1 MPKMTGGEAV
11 VKALAA
17 EGVEVVFGLPGVQI
31 MHIYDAFY
39 NNPDIRV
46 ISCRHEQTTAYM
58 ADGYARSTGKVGVA
72 LVVPGPGAYNAA
84 AGMSD
89 AYATS
94 SPVLLISGQI
104 ESKEIGKD
112 FGQLH
117 EITDQLE
124 FMKPVVKWNDL
135 VTRAEDIP
143 ETIHEAMRQ
152 MKTGRPRPVEVE
164 IPPDTLGT
172 VADIDLVEPEVYIRP
187 APDPAAIEAA
197 AELIASAERPLIWAG
212 GGVNLA
218 DAGAELTRLAELL
231 QAPVINTSEGKGAIP
246 ETHPLSMGTTAYS
259 WGPGAEMFPQ
269 ADVVLSVGS
278 RLGSYRPEPGTTPR
292 SDQKLINLNIDE
304 TEFGKTMPVEV
315 AIAADAKVGLS
326 RLIAALQGRSIRNE
340 WEKDRLAEIK
350 ERTLDKVREAG
361 PQQVDLVEGIRE
373 AVPEDGFLIGGITN
387 IGAWSYLAYPALKE
401 RTFITS
407 SYMGNLGFGFPT
419 ALGVKVGNPDKAVVA
434 LTGDGGFA
442 YAMAD
447 LATAVQYGIN
457 VVTVVFNNGGYG
469 ASYRDQHRRF
479 GGRLVG
485 TELHNPDFVQ
495 LAESFG
501 ASGIKVA
508 HLDETGPAIKDAIA
522 DERPVVI
529 EVPLPPELDPPYYLA
544 PPRE

>member
-1 MPKMTGGEAV
+1 MPRMTGGEAV
-11 VKALAA
+11 VRALAA

-104 ESKEIGKD
+104 ESNEIGKD

-135 VTRAEDIP
+135 VTRAEEIP

-172 VADIDLVEPEVYIRP
+172 VADIDLVEPEAYIRP
-187 APDPAAIEAA
+187 APDPAVIEAA
-197 AELIASAERPLIWAG
+197 AKLIASAERPLIWAG

-304 TEFGKTMPVEV
+304 TEFGKTMPVEIG
-315 AIAADAKVGLS
+315 IAADAKIGLS

-340 WEKDRLAEIK
+340 WDRERLAGDQGKDIEQGQRSRTQAGGPGGRHK
-350 ERTLDKVREAG
+350 ES
-361 PQQVDLVEGIRE
+361 
-373 AVPEDGFLIGGITN
+373 
-387 IGAWSYLAYPALKE
+387 GARGRL
-401 RTFITS
+401 
-407 SYMGNLGFGFPT
+407 
-419 ALGVKVGNPDKAVVA
+419 PDRR
-434 LTGDGGFA
+434 
-442 YAMAD
+442 Y
-447 LATAVQYGIN
+447 Y
-457 VVTVVFNNGGYG
+457 
-469 ASYRDQHRRF
+469 QHRRLELPGIPRSQGAHLHHVVVHGEPGVRLSHRAGGEGRQPGQSGGGVD
-479 GGRLVG
+479 GGRRFRLCHG
-485 TELHNPDFVQ
+485 RPGHG
-495 LAESFG
+495 G
-501 ASGIKVA
+501 AVWNQRGNSGLQQRRVRGIIP
-508 HLDETGPAIKDAIA
+508 GPAPAVRRA
-522 DERPVVI
+522 
-529 EVPLPPELDPPYYLA
+529 A
-544 PPRE
+544 GGH

>member
-1 MPKMTGGEAV
+1 MPRMTGGEAV
-11 VKALAA
+11 VRALAA

-89 AYATS
+89 AYAAS

-104 ESKEIGKD
+104 DSNEIGKD

-135 VTRAEDIP
+135 VTRAEEIP

-172 VADIDLVEPEVYIRP
+172 VADIDLVEPEAYTRL
-187 APDPAAIEAA
+187 APDPAVIEAA
-197 AELIASAERPLIWAG
+197 AKLIASAERPLIWAG

-259 WGPGAEMFPQ
+259 WGPGRRC
-269 ADVVLSVGS
+269 S
-278 RLGSYRPEPGTTPR
+278 PR
-292 SDQKLINLNIDE
+292 
-304 TEFGKTMPVEV
+304 
-315 AIAADAKVGLS
+315 
-326 RLIAALQGRSIRNE
+326 
-340 WEKDRLAEIK
+340 
-350 ERTLDKVREAG
+350 RT
-361 PQQVDLVEGIRE
+361 
-373 AVPEDGFLIGGITN
+373 
-387 IGAWSYLAYPALKE
+387 
-401 RTFITS
+401 
-407 SYMGNLGFGFPT
+407 
-419 ALGVKVGNPDKAVVA
+419 
-434 LTGDGGFA
+434 
-442 YAMAD
+442 
-447 LATAVQYGIN
+447 
-457 VVTVVFNNGGYG
+457 
-469 ASYRDQHRRF
+469 
-479 GGRLVG
+479 
-485 TELHNPDFVQ
+485 
-495 LAESFG
+495 
-501 ASGIKVA
+501 
-508 HLDETGPAIKDAIA
+508 
-522 DERPVVI
+522 
-529 EVPLPPELDPPYYLA
+529 
-544 PPRE
+544 